1 MKQIAIE
8 GIESNF
14 SVNEDVLRFRAKV
27 CVPSVV
33 GLTGKILVEAY
44 SSLYV
49 GHPRSVKMY

>member
-1 MKQIAIE
+1 MKQIAVE

-44 SSLYV
+44 SFLYV
-49 GHPRSVKMY
+49 GYPRSVKMY